1 MAMAAEQVAD
11 SLPARLT
18 AVVRAGDET
27 FGDARSKPDLSMR
40 HFHSLADRLKHFFFF
55 LRCVLERDV
64 SFRHISCTHGHFIW
78 PFSEGNSFHMLPGP
92 SILLD
97 EV

>member
-18 AVVRAGDET
+18 AVARAGDET

-40 HFHSLADRLKHFFFF
+40 HFHSLADRLKQVFF
-55 LRCVLERDV
+55 LFALCSRAGCELP
-64 SFRHISCTHGHFIW
+64 THFMHPRRFYLAL
-78 PFSEGNSFHMLPGP
+78 F
-92 SILLD
+92 
-97 EV
+97 